1 MHVLVKYSCHQ
12 SNLILVLELVHD
24 ITGKSDNIKAQ
35 SLLQFN
41 YKRLR
46 NFFFLL
52 FSSNQSRA
60 RESVYEH
67 TKNHWLSIKNADIS
81 KTASEAHLLYEYTLN
96 SFRLRYNC
104 VKFAP

>member
-1 MHVLVKYSCHQ
+1 M
-12 SNLILVLELVHD
+12 
-24 ITGKSDNIKAQ
+24 
-35 SLLQFN
+35 
-41 YKRLR
+41 
-46 NFFFLL
+46 
-52 FSSNQSRA
+52 A
-60 RESVYEH
+60 RERVYEH